1 MVATSLSKSFRLSSI
16 SLPSEPSIL
25 STSINA
31 PIGTPKASFSLSLPA
46 ESQIMTVNSAD
57 TSRGTKLN
65 AVNPRSIELL
75 MSPSGDLSDNNRVQS
90 TGDETSFTYLII
102 GGAISSVAA
111 IVIIIVTV
119 LATVAAWVKTR
130 KINKESIGG
139 TTDNVANGTAYE
151 DRAAH
156 IYPKPVA
163 TGDIEME
170 QNNAYAMSI
179 ITDKNVVYVANGV
192 TKKN

>member
-1 MVATSLSKSFRLSSI
+1 
-16 SLPSEPSIL
+16 
-25 STSINA
+25 
-31 PIGTPKASFSLSLPA
+31 
-46 ESQIMTVNSAD
+46 
-57 TSRGTKLN
+57 
-65 AVNPRSIELL
+65 

-90 TGDETSFTYLII
+90 TGNETSLII
-102 GGAISSVAA
+102 GGAIASVVA

-139 TTDNVANGTAYE
+139 TTDNVANGTAFE

-156 IYPKPVA
+156 ICAKPVA

-170 QNNAYAMSI
+170 QNKAYATSI
-179 ITDKNVVYVANGV
+179 ITDKNVAYVANGV